1 MQHFP
6 VLSHTAGILPQPP
19 RLFPG
24 NGIFSISIII
34 QDPLKINSD
43 SYFYAYNYFSEKT
56 GNYAAFEIFRLIFFL
71 PSRIIILY
79 HKRKGGV
86 RMRIRKKALGDK
98 NLIGAR
104 IEAARR
110 TRGMKQKEL
119 LAQLQVRGVDLN
131 ASALSKL
138 EGQLRIVTDV
148 ELLAF
153 AEILDVDVMWLLT
166 GEE

>member
-1 MQHFP
+1 M
-6 VLSHTAGILPQPP
+6 
-19 RLFPG
+19 
-24 NGIFSISIII
+24 
-34 QDPLKINSD
+34 
-43 SYFYAYNYFSEKT
+43 
-56 GNYAAFEIFRLIFFL
+56 
-71 PSRIIILY
+71 Y